1 MERLTSRETAE
12 LMRRYLETGDCA
24 ARNRVVEAHLYIARI
39 IARRFSGRGVDAD
52 DLFQVASLA
61 LVKAAER
68 FDPSRGAQF
77 STYVTP
83 VMVGEVRNYFRDKS
97 QLIRPPR
104 RAGEL
109 ARIVERASETLTQ
122 RLCRSPRVDEIA
134 REASLTEDEVLE
146 GLEAASLKPV
156 SLDAQIAQEDGE
168 ASIADALGFDDPAY
182 ADMELR
188 DTVARAMRELPERER
203 EVLRM
208 RFYGGLSQ
216 RETAEKLGIS
226 QMSVSRAERGAL
238 EKMRRKYSDS

>member
-1 MERLTSRETAE
+1 MERLSPQETAE
-12 LMRRYLETGDCA
+12 LMRRYVETGDWA
-24 ARNRVVEAHLYIARI
+24 ARNRVVEAHLYIAQI
-39 IARRFSGRGVDAD
+39 IARRFSGRGVDTD
-52 DLFQVASLA
+52 DLFQAASLA

-68 FDPSRGAQF
+68 FDPSHGAQF

-97 QLIRPPR
+97 RLIRPPR

-109 ARIVERASETLTQ
+109 ARIVERASEALTQ
-122 RLCRSPRVDEIA
+122 KLCRSPRVDEIA

-146 GLEAASLKPV
+146 GLEAAALQPV

-168 ASIADALGFDDPAY
+168 ASIADALGFNDPAY
-182 ADMELR
+182 ADVELR
-188 DTVARAMRELPERER
+188 DAMARAMRGLPDRER

-208 RFYGGLSQ
+208 RFYDGLSQ

-226 QMSVSRAERGAL
+226 QMTVSRAERGAL
-238 EKMRRKYSDS
+238 EKMRKKYPD